1 MIAPLSVTDFAAR
14 CGAELHCEIDKLLE
28 VSGLAIDSRQVKPG
42 DLFVAIPGVKVDGH
56 DYLEAALERG
66 AGAALVQQQVSS
78 ALPQLIVSDSEAA
91 LQTFGAMTRA
101 AYDGILVGI
110 TGSAGKTT
118 AKNMLA
124 EILSRAGSVV
134 ATKGNQ
140 NNELGVP
147 LTLADL
153 NADTEY
159 AVLELGAGKPGDI
172 ARLCEMARPNIAI
185 LLNVASAHL
194 ANFGSLD
201 AISNTK
207 GALLDDLPAD
217 GLAVI
222 NADDPRVADWQVRA
236 RPTRCLTF
244 GVNGKADYQAIDL
257 QLKGFSGSNFVLQT
271 PEQAVEVTLNV
282 PGRQGIYNALAAA
295 AVADALGISAI
306 TIREGLAAVKPAPGR
321 GGVAVLSPDASLIDD
336 TYNANPVAVR
346 AAIDVL
352 ASESGRRRLVLGAM
366 LELGP
371 DEEKLHA
378 ELGAYAREAGLD
390 ELWAV
395 GSEAAPAAV
404 AFGEGALCFTDTSEL
419 ITYAPT
425 LRGAN
430 TTLVKAS
437 RGAQLEVVVNHWL
450 AGGEGIC

>member
-14 CGAELHCEIDKLLE
+14 CGAERLRDVDNLLE
-28 VSGLAIDSRQVKPG
+28 VSGLAIDSRQVRPG
-42 DLFVAIPGVKVDGH
+42 DLFVAMPGIKVDGH
-56 DYLEAALERG
+56 DYLDAALERG
-66 AGAALVQQQVSS
+66 AGAALVQQEVNSS
-78 ALPQLIVSDSEAA
+78 LPQLIVGDAEAA

-101 AYDGILVGI
+101 AYDGILIGI

-124 EILSRAGSVV
+124 EILSRAGKVV

-153 NADTEY
+153 SADTEY

-172 ARLCEMARPNIAI
+172 ARLCEMVRPNIAI
-185 LLNVASAHL
+185 LLNVAPAHL

-201 AISNTK
+201 AISETK

-217 GLAVI
+217 GLAVV
-222 NADDPRVADWQVRA
+222 NADDPRVGDWQSRA

-244 GVNGKADYQAIDL
+244 GVTSDADYQVIDL
-257 QLKGFSGSNFVLQT
+257 QLKGFSGSAFRLQT
-271 PEQAVEVTLNV
+271 PEQAFEVTLNV

-295 AVADALGISAI
+295 AVADALGVSAI
-306 TIREGLAAVKPAPGR
+306 AIREGLAAVKPAPGR
-321 GGVAVLSPDASLIDD
+321 GGVAVLSQDVALIDD

-352 ASESGRRRLVLGAM
+352 ASESGCRRLVLGAM
-366 LELGP
+366 LELGL
-371 DEEKLHA
+371 DQEKLHA
-378 ELGAYAREAGLD
+378 EIGNYAREVGLE

-395 GSEAAPAAV
+395 GSEAAPAAA
-404 AFGEGALCFTDTSEL
+404 AFGEGARCFADASEL
-419 ITYAPT
+419 IKYSPT
-425 LRGAN
+425 LQGAN
-430 TTLVKAS
+430 TTVVKAS